1 MSRKRLQIFTWL
13 IWLALPLTALRYWLV
28 WDRLP
33 LRMATHFIA
42 NGQPNGWMSREVSLQ
57 FALGISALMLVVF
70 TAVSLAAQ
78 KVGASPTFSWAALSL
93 SYVIQAILYWANSN
107 VLAYNLNGQPMV
119 LGPIIALLPLAIVAF
134 MAVYLRTNRGE
145 PLPDL
150 VWFASETHGSPLWSM
165 VFLVPVVLELWMF
178 AAVPQATL
186 RLAGVLMSL
195 LFLALA
201 AFAWTGFQYRFGPA
215 GVQIST
221 MGFRLRSVPLA
232 HIESYAP
239 EGWNMLR
246 GYGIR
251 GVGKSRAYVWCN
263 QVVHIKTTDGDV
275 FLGHEDPQRI
285 MRDLDAIA
293 QKAAKASRP

>member
-1 MSRKRLQIFTWL
+1 MSRKHLQIFTWL
-13 IWLALPLTALRYWLV
+13 IWLALPVTAFRYWLV

-33 LRMATHFIA
+33 LRVATHFTA
-42 NGQPNGWMSREVSLQ
+42 SGQPNGWMSREVSLQ
-57 FALGISALMLVVF
+57 FALGITALMLVVF
-70 TAVSLAAQ
+70 TLVSLAAQ
-78 KVGASPTFSWAALSL
+78 KAGASPAFSWAALSL
-93 SYVIQAILYWANSN
+93 SYVIQTILYWANSS

-119 LGPIIALLPLAIVAF
+119 LGPVIALLPLAIVAF
-134 MAVYLRTNRGE
+134 IAVYLRTNRGE

-150 VWFASETHGSPLWSM
+150 VWFASETHGSPLWAL

-232 HIESYAP
+232 QIESYAP
-239 EGWNMLR
+239 ERWNMLR

-251 GVGKSRAYVWCN
+251 GVGRSRAYVWCN

-285 MRDLDAIA
+285 MRDLDAITH
-293 QKAAKASRP
+293 KAAKASQR